1 MSKEYEFDRLTV
13 PTPEPVAKP
22 KRELVWLVAHIG
34 IISFCVLVAAF
45 MIAAGIRGVY
55 LGAVGWGICE
65 IAMGAII
72 AWGRIF
78 NHSKRTGQIMAV
90 VLAVFFAGSLIFDWP
105 AAKPAPVTQTWPEA
119 GPSSVFGMTQA
130 PDVEPCPDCE
140 CDKTWLAQFVHALD
154 TSATSPLEVRDVLAR
169 AYTESRFTPSIVS
182 DTGDWGICQINI
194 ASWPEYDGARLLT
207 DPEYAAG
214 ACLAVYRVYRAK
226 CGDNWQCC
234 YRRGV
239 VGCRKGG
246 AR

>member
-1 MSKEYEFDRLTV
+1 MGDKTEYDFTRLTV
-13 PTPEPVAKP
+13 AE
-22 KRELVWLVAHIG
+22 
-34 IISFCVLVAAF
+34 
-45 MIAAGIRGVY
+45 
-55 LGAVGWGICE
+55 
-65 IAMGAII
+65 
-72 AWGRIF
+72 
-78 NHSKRTGQIMAV
+78 
-90 VLAVFFAGSLIFDWP
+90 
-105 AAKPAPVTQTWPEA
+105 PAPVVDHDPHGKRWIGLAVMVAALIVGLCVARANPGAAPQTWPAA
-119 GPSSVFGMTQA
+119 GPSSVFGTTQA
-130 PDVEPCPDCE
+130 PDAAPCPDCE

-169 AYTESRFTPSIVS
+169 AWTESRFTPVAVS
-182 DTGDWGICQINI
+182 ETGDWGICQINV